1 MMSENKIDKIGIL
14 STQKMF
20 LFCGLNNPIYN
31 VLCVC
36 MCGNY
41 GNLIMPRLLSLH
53 LPLHSHVILLEQY
66 DLWHTLRVKK
76 LLSLSLLQR
85 LQISYTKWWE
95 SLCCLLKCGFSC
107 ELAEFIEK
115 FHFRKNNNEDL
126 CRIYRKIKV
135 MVEVWK
141 YL

>member
-1 MMSENKIDKIGIL
+1 MMSKKIIDKIGIL
-14 STQKMF
+14 STQIMF

-31 VLCVC
+31 VLCVYER
-36 MCGNY
+36 GNY

-53 LPLHSHVILLEQY
+53 LPLACNTSRTIWFMACITTEKVAL
-66 DLWHTLRVKK
+66 
-76 LLSLSLLQR
+76 
-85 LQISYTKWWE
+85 
-95 SLCCLLKCGFSC
+95 SLCCNGCKFYTRNDEKVCVVCSNAEFHVSLQNLLKS
-107 ELAEFIEK
+107 FI
-115 FHFRKNNNEDL
+115 FPKNNNEDL